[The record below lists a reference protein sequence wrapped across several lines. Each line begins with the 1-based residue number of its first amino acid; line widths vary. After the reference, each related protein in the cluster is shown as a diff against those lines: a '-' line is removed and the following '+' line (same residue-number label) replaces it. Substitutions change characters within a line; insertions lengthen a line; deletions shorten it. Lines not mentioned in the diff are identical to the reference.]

1 MQRLLLTGSS
11 GFIGSQILSEFSK
24 DYIIFITSRNKKKKF
39 FKNKNITEINFQ
51 NYDELNRKLK
61 KIKIDTVVHSATY
74 YVKNHTYKDIKK
86 LVESN
91 ILFGNIILENTE
103 IMQVKKFINFST
115 VWENYNGKKD
125 NLFNL
130 YSAYKK
136 SFSFLIKYYQ
146 KKYSKVN
153 FYNLM
158 ISDTFGKSDK
168 RKKII
173 NVIRQNYIDNK
184 TTSIISKNLYLNLLN
199 ISDIINAIR
208 LILKKKI
215 KSGTY
220 LLKNKNNFC
229 IDKLIGEFNKNS
241 EKKIKIRWLS
251 EKIIKEKIF
260 YFKKLKYWKSENSN
274 IQQISEIIRTII

>member
-1 MQRLLLTGSS
+1 MQRLLLTGST

-24 DYIIFITSRNKKKKF
+24 DYIIFITGKNKKKKN
-39 FKNKNITEINFQ
+39 FKNKNITQINFK
-51 NYDELNRKLK
+51 NYDELNLKLK
-61 KIKIDTVVHSATY
+61 KIKIDIIIHCATD
-74 YVKNHTYKDIKK
+74 YVKNHTYTDIKK

-91 ILFGNIILENTE
+91 ILFGNIILENIE
-103 IMQVKKFINFST
+103 QMHVKKIINFST

-125 NLFNL
+125 NPFNL

-136 SFSFLIKYYQ
+136 SFSVLLKYYQ
-146 KKYSKVN
+146 KKYSNLN
-153 FYNLM
+153 FYNLI

-173 NVIRQNYIDNK
+173 NVIRQNYRDNK

-199 ISDIINAIR
+199 ISDIINAIK

-220 LLKNKNNFC
+220 LLKNKNNFQIC
-229 IDKLIGEFNKNS
+229 KVIRQFNKNS
-241 EKKIKIRWLS
+241 KKKIKFRWLS
-251 EKIIKEKIF
+251 KKTINEKIF
-260 YFKKLKYWKSENSN
+260 FFKKLKHWKPVNSN
-274 IQQISEIIRTII
+274 IQKISELIKT

>member
-24 DYIIFITSRNKKKKF
+24 DYIIFITSKNKKKKN
-39 FKNKNITEINFQ
+39 FKNKNITQINFK
-51 NYDELNRKLK
+51 NYDELNLKLK
-61 KIKIDTVVHSATY
+61 KIKIDIIIHCATY

-91 ILFGNIILENTE
+91 ILFGNIILENIE
-103 IMQVKKFINFST
+103 QMRVKKIINFST

-125 NLFNL
+125 NPFNL

-136 SFSFLIKYYQ
+136 SFSVLLKYYQ

-153 FYNLM
+153 FYNLI
-158 ISDTFGKSDK
+158 ISDTFGKADK

-173 NVIRQNYIDNK
+173 NVIRQNYRDNK

-199 ISDIINAIR
+199 ISDIINAIK

-220 LLKNKNNFC
+220 LLKNKNNFQ
-229 IDKLIGEFNKNS
+229 IYKVIRQFNKNS
-241 EKKIKIRWLS
+241 KKKIKFRWLS
-251 EKIIKEKIF
+251 KKTINEKIF
-260 YFKKLKYWKSENSN
+260 FFKKLKHWKPVNSN
-274 IQQISEIIRTII
+274 IQKISELIKT

>member
-24 DYIIFITSRNKKKKF
+24 DYIIFITSRNKKKKY
-39 FKNKNITEINFQ
+39 FKSKNINEINFQ
-51 NYDELNRKLK
+51 NYDELNRNLK
-61 KIKIDTVVHSATY
+61 KIKIDVIIHCATH

-91 ILFGNIILENTE
+91 ILFGNIILENIE
-103 IMQVKKFINFST
+103 QMHVKKIINFST

-125 NLFNL
+125 NLLNL
-130 YSAYKK
+130 YAAYKK
-136 SFSFLIKYYQ
+136 SFSILLKYYE
-146 KKYSKVN
+146 KKYLKVN

-173 NVIRQNYIDNK
+173 NVIRKNYRENK
-184 TTSIISKNLYLNLLN
+184 STSIISRNLYLNLLN

-229 IDKLIGEFNKNS
+229 INKVIREFNKNTK
-241 EKKIKIRWLS
+241 KKIKIRWLS
-251 EKIIKEKIF
+251 KKTINEKIF
-260 YFKKLKYWKSENSN
+260 DFNKLKHWKPENSN
-274 IQQISEIIRTII
+274 IQKISELIKT

>member
-1 MQRLLLTGSS
+1 
-11 GFIGSQILSEFSK
+11 
-24 DYIIFITSRNKKKKF
+24 
-39 FKNKNITEINFQ
+39 
-51 NYDELNRKLK
+51 
-61 KIKIDTVVHSATY
+61 
-74 YVKNHTYKDIKK
+74 
-86 LVESN
+86 
-91 ILFGNIILENTE
+91 
-103 IMQVKKFINFST
+103 
-115 VWENYNGKKD
+115 
-125 NLFNL
+125 
-130 YSAYKK
+130 
-136 SFSFLIKYYQ
+136 
-146 KKYSKVN
+146 
-153 FYNLM
+153 M

>member
-1 MQRLLLTGSS
+1 MKRLLLTGST

-24 DYIIFITSRNKKKKF
+24 DCIIFITSRNKKKYF
-39 FKNKNITEINFQ
+39 RNKNIIEINFQ
-51 NYDELNRKLK
+51 NYDELNSKLK
-61 KIKIDTVVHSATY
+61 KIKIDTFVHCATH

-91 ILFGNIILENTE
+91 ILFGNIILEN
-103 IMQVKKFINFST
+103 IKAMQIKKIINFST
-115 VWENYNGKKD
+115 IWETYNGKKD
-125 NLFNL
+125 NLLNL

-146 KKYSKVN
+146 KKYPKVN

-173 NVIRQNYIDNK
+173 NVIRQNYRDNK
-184 TTSIISKNLYLNLLN
+184 ITSIISKKLYLNLLN
-199 ISDIINAIR
+199 ISDIISAIR

-229 IDKLIGEFNKNS
+229 INKVIREFNKNS
-241 EKKIKIRWLS
+241 KKKIKIKWLS
-251 EKIIKEKIF
+251 KKTINEKIF
-260 YFKKLKYWKSENSN
+260 NFKKLKHWK
-274 IQQISEIIRTII
+274 RCT

>member
-1 MQRLLLTGSS
+1 MRKLLLTGST
-11 GFIGSQILSEFSK
+11 GFIGSEILSELSK
-24 DYIIFITSRNKKKKF
+24 DNIIFTTSRRKKKS

-61 KIKIDTVVHSATY
+61 KIKIDIIIHCATH

-86 LVESN
+86 LAETN
-91 ILFGNIILENTE
+91 ILFGNIILENIK
-103 IMQVKKFINFST
+103 IMQVKKIINFST

-136 SFSFLIKYYQ
+136 SFSILLKYYE
-146 KKYSKVN
+146 KKYPRIN

-173 NVIRQNYIDNK
+173 NVIRQNYRKNK
-184 TTSIISKNLYLNLLN
+184 KTFVISKNLYLNLLN
-199 ISDIINAIR
+199 VTDIVKAIKI
-208 LILKKKI
+208 ILQKKI
-215 KSGTY
+215 KSGIY
-220 LLKNKNNFC
+220 LLKNKNNFR
-229 IDKLIGEFNKNS
+229 IDEVIKEFNRKS
-241 EKKIKIRWLS
+241 KKKIKIKWVSKR
-251 EKIIKEKIF
+251 IINERIF
-260 YFKKLKYWKSENSN
+260 DFKQLKYWKAENSN
-274 IQQISEIIRTII
+274 IQKVIELVKA

>member
-1 MQRLLLTGSS
+1 MQRLLLTGST

-24 DYIIFITSRNKKKKF
+24 DYIIFITSRNKKKKY
-39 FKNKNITEINFQ
+39 FKSKNINEINFQ
-51 NYDELNRKLK
+51 NYDELNRNLK
-61 KIKIDTVVHSATY
+61 KIKIDVIIHCATH

-91 ILFGNIILENTE
+91 ILFGNIILENIE
-103 IMQVKKFINFST
+103 RMQVKKIINFST

-130 YSAYKK
+130 YATYKK

-146 KKYSKVN
+146 KKHPKAN

-173 NVIRQNYIDNK
+173 NVIRQNYKDNK
-184 TTSIISKNLYLNLLN
+184 TTSIASKKLYLNLLN
-199 ISDIINAIR
+199 ISDITNAIR
-208 LILKKKI
+208 LIVEKKI

-220 LLKNKNNFC
+220 LLKNKNNFR
-229 IDKLIGEFNKNS
+229 IDKVIKEFNKNS
-241 EKKIKIRWLS
+241 KKKIKIRWLS
-251 EKIIKEKIF
+251 KKTINEKIF
-260 YFKKLKYWKSENSN
+260 DFKKLKHWKPENSN
-274 IQQISEIIRTII
+274 IQKISELIKT

>member
-24 DYIIFITSRNKKKKF
+24 DYIIFITSKNKKKKN
-39 FKNKNITEINFQ
+39 FKNKNITQINFK
-51 NYDELNRKLK
+51 NYDELNLKLK
-61 KIKIDTVVHSATY
+61 KIKIDIIIHCATY

-91 ILFGNIILENTE
+91 ILFGNIILENIE
-103 IMQVKKFINFST
+103 QMRVKKIINFST

-125 NLFNL
+125 NPFNL

-136 SFSFLIKYYQ
+136 SFSVLLKYYQ

-153 FYNLM
+153 FYNLI
-158 ISDTFGKSDK
+158 ISDTFGKADK

-173 NVIRQNYIDNK
+173 NVIRQNYRDNK

-199 ISDIINAIR
+199 ISDIINAIK

-220 LLKNKNNFC
+220 LLKNKISFR
-229 IDKLIGEFNKNS
+229 IDKVINAFNKNS
-241 EKKIKIRWLS
+241 KKKIKIKWLS
-251 EKIIKEKIF
+251 KKTINVKIF
-260 YFKKLKYWKSENSN
+260 NFKKLKYWRPENSN
-274 IQQISEIIRTII
+274 IKKISDLIKL